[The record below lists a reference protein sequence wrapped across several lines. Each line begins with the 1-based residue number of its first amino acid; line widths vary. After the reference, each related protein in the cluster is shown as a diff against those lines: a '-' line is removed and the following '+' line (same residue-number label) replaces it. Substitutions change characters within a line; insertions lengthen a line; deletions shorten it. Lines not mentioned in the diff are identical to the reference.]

1 MSFVSAFG
9 VISSVASFSF
19 FTFSSRLSFSFL
31 ALLDDS
37 ADRLK
42 EKRQKSHLSISHSR
56 KNFRA
61 KRFLGSLEWTSVTYD
76 YRLMVA
82 LNIID
87 QS

>member
-42 EKRQKSHLSISHSR
+42 EKRQKLHLSISHSR

-61 KRFLGSLEWTSVTYD
+61 KRFLGSLEWASVTYD